1 MFVKTT
7 VFVTQHPTSIR
18 ERERARVRVSARETE
33 REGMSERKRA
43 RRNKGEK
50 KENSVNVVRHFSII
64 KTSDV

>member
-18 ERERARVRVSARETE
+18 ERERERASEERVKGDAK
-33 REGMSERKRA
+33 ERKRIERERA
-43 RRNKGEK
+43 NA
-50 KENSVNVVRHFSII
+50 VVCHFSII